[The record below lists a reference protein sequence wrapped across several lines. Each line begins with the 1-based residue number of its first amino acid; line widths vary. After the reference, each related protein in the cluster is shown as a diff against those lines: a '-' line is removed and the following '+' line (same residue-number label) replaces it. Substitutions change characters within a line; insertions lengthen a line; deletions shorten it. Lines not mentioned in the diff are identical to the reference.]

1 MRRPCVHTRRL
12 SLQWL
17 LCGLWVPAM
26 ALEAPKQKVVLS
38 LTGKVTQHNA
48 GGQVDFDMGQ
58 LAALPQHSFTT
69 RTPWDKDARK
79 FSGPLL
85 RDVLVAAGAHGETLQ
100 AIALNDYKVSIPV
113 ADARQ
118 YDVIIASAVD
128 GQAMRVRDRG
138 PLFIVY
144 PYDTDAQLR
153 RDMYFAR
160 SAWQL
165 RRIHVQ

>member
-1 MRRPCVHTRRL
+1 
-12 SLQWL
+12 
-17 LCGLWVPAM
+17 M

-38 LTGKVTQHNA
+38 LTGKVTRHNA
-48 GGQVDFDMGQ
+48 GEQVDFDMDQ

-69 RTPWDKDARK
+69 HTPWDKQERQ

-85 RDVLVAAGAHGETLQ
+85 RDVLAAAGAHGETLL
-100 AIALNDYKVSIPV
+100 AIALNDYKVNIPV
-113 ADARQ
+113 ADARR
-118 YDVIIASAVD
+118 YDVIIARTVD
-128 GQAMRVRDRG
+128 SQAMRVRDRG

-153 RDMYFAR
+153 RDLYFAR

-165 RRIHVQ
+165 RRIDVQ